1 MEGMLLIPSAN
12 DALSQRLLHE
22 AQTPLK

>member
-12 DALSQRLLHE
+12 DALSQRLLHK